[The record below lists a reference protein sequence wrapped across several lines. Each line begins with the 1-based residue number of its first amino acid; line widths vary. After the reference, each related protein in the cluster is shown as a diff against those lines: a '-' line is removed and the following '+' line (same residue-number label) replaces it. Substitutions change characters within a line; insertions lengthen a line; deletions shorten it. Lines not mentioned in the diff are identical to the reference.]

1 MLKNIYIKN
10 IVLIDEIKID
20 INSGLNV
27 FTGETGAGKSILLG
41 GLGLALG
48 SRANFSLIGNNED
61 LAIVTANFI
70 LKDDHPVKKFLSTKN
85 IKFESN
91 LVLKRT
97 ISNKGISKAYINNSP
112 VSLNELNEIG
122 QGLVEV
128 QGQFDNHTLLNSL
141 NHINFLDQFGNYQP
155 QINNTKLK
163 YERMLEAK
171 KKLSE
176 FKLNYENYEKELE
189 LNKSILNEL
198 EDIKPL
204 QNEENELVERRS
216 LISNSTKIINAVNDS
231 LGKLNGEDSVIKRI
245 NNILNSLEKTNFT
258 KNQQINE
265 IIETLLR
272 ALNELEEGNHLLQHF
287 QNTLN
292 TDPQELDNID
302 SRLYKIRNLSR
313 KINCEPNLLFE
324 FYIELKNKIQS
335 SSSKDNTL
343 DILERDFENK
353 YNEYKEGCFDLRN
366 IRIST
371 ALKLDEKINNELPHL
386 KLETANFKTVIREK
400 IESEWNENGA
410 DEIIFYITTN
420 PKQELMPLSK
430 TVSGGELSRFL
441 LAIKVVLA
449 SSNQSNTLIFD
460 EVDSGVGGNTA
471 DAVGLR
477 LLNLSKSN
485 QVIVITHSP
494 QVAAKGQNHFLIEK
508 VNNNDKLTTTCNSI
522 SPSERINEIAR
533 MLSGETISLEAKAA
547 AMKLLNG

>member
-61 LAIVTANFI
+61 LAIVTAKFI
-70 LKDDHPVKKFLSTKN
+70 LQDDHPVKKILITKN
-85 IKFESN
+85 IEFENS

-97 ISNKGISKAYINNSP
+97 ISNKGVSKAYINNSP
-112 VSLNELNEIG
+112 VSLNELNQIG

-141 NHINFLDQFGNYQP
+141 NHFNFLDQFGNYQN
-155 QINNTKLK
+155 QKNNTKLK

-171 KKLSE
+171 KKLSG

-198 EDIKPL
+198 EDTKPL
-204 QNEENELVERRS
+204 QNEENELLERRS
-216 LISNSTKIINAVNDS
+216 LISNSTKIVNAVNDALS
-231 LGKLNGEDSVIKRI
+231 KLNGEDSVIKRI

-258 KNQQINE
+258 KNQQITE

-272 ALNELEEGNHLLQHF
+272 ASNELEEGNGLLHHF

-313 KINCEPNLLFE
+313 KINCEPNLLYE
-324 FYIELKNKIQS
+324 FYIELKNKIQNS
-335 SSSKDNTL
+335 NSKDNSI
-343 DILERDFENK
+343 DILERDFTNK
-353 YNEYKEGCFDLRN
+353 YNEYKESCFDLRN
-366 IRIST
+366 TRIST
-371 ALKLDEKINNELPHL
+371 AIQLDEKINNELPHL

-400 IESEWNENGA
+400 IESEWNEKGA

-471 DAVGLR
+471 DAVCLR
-477 LLNLSKSN
+477 LLNLSQSN

-508 VNNNDKLTTTCNSI
+508 INNNDKLTTICNSI
-522 SPSERINEIAR
+522 PPSERVNEIAR
-533 MLSGETISLEAKAA
+533 MLSGETITEEAKAA

>member
-70 LKDDHPVKKFLSTKN
+70 LKDDHPVKKFLITKN
-85 IKFESN
+85 IEFENN

-97 ISNKGISKAYINNSP
+97 ISNKGVSKAYINNSP
-112 VSLNELNEIG
+112 VSLNELNQIG
-122 QGLVEV
+122 QSLVEV

-155 QINNTKLK
+155 QKNNTKLK

-216 LISNSTKIINAVNDS
+216 LISNSTKIVNAVNDA

-272 ALNELEEGNHLLQHF
+272 ASNELEESNGLLQHF

-313 KINCEPNLLFE
+313 KINCEPNLLYE
-324 FYIELKNKIQS
+324 FYIELKNKIQNS
-335 SSSKDNTL
+335 NSKDNSI
-343 DILERDFENK
+343 DILERDFTNK
-353 YNEYKEGCFDLRN
+353 YNEYKESCFDLRN
-366 IRIST
+366 TRIST
-371 ALKLDEKINNELPHL
+371 AIQLDEKINNELPHL

-460 EVDSGVGGNTA
+460 EVDSGVGGKTA

-477 LLNLSKSN
+477 LLNLSLSN
-485 QVIVITHSP
+485 QVVVITHSP

-508 VNNNDKLTTTCNSI
+508 INNNDKLTTTCNSI
-522 SPSERINEIAR
+522 PPSERINEIAR
-533 MLSGETISLEAKAA
+533 MLSGETITEEAKAA

>member
-61 LAIVTANFI
+61 LAIVTAEFI
-70 LKDDHPVKKFLSTKN
+70 LKDDHPVKKILITKN
-85 IKFESN
+85 IEFENS

-97 ISNKGISKAYINNSP
+97 ISNKGVSKAYINNSP
-112 VSLNELNEIG
+112 VSLNELNQIG
-122 QGLVEV
+122 QTLVEV

-171 KKLSE
+171 KKLSR

-204 QNEENELVERRS
+204 QNEENDLVERRS
-216 LISNSTKIINAVNDS
+216 LISNSTKIVNAINDA

-258 KNQQINE
+258 KNQQITE

-272 ALNELEEGNHLLQHF
+272 ASNELEEGNGLLQHF

-292 TDPQELDNID
+292 TDPQELDSID

-313 KINCEPNLLFE
+313 KINCEPNLLYE
-324 FYIELKNKIQS
+324 FYIELKDKIQN
-335 SSSKDNTL
+335 SSSKDNTI
-343 DILERDFENK
+343 DILERDFTNK
-353 YNEYKEGCFDLRN
+353 YNEYKESCFDLRN
-366 IRIST
+366 TRIST
-371 ALKLDEKINNELPHL
+371 AIQLDEKINNELPHL

-400 IESEWNENGA
+400 IESEWNEKGA

-460 EVDSGVGGNTA
+460 EVDSGVGGKTA

-477 LLNLSKSN
+477 LLNLSQSN

-508 VNNNDKLTTTCNSI
+508 INNNNKLTTTCNSI
-522 SPSERINEIAR
+522 PPSERINEIAR
-533 MLSGETISLEAKAA
+533 MLSGETITEEAKAA

>member
-61 LAIVTANFI
+61 LAIVRAEFI
-70 LKDDHPVKKFLSTKN
+70 LQDDHPLKKILITTK
-85 IKFESN
+85 IEFENS

-97 ISNKGISKAYINNSP
+97 ISNKGVSKAYINNSP
-112 VSLNELNEIG
+112 VSLNELNQIG
-122 QGLVEV
+122 QSLVEV

-141 NHINFLDQFGNYQP
+141 NHINFLDQFGNYQT
-155 QINNTKLK
+155 QKKNTKLK

-171 KKLSE
+171 QKLSR

-198 EDIKPL
+198 EDINPL
-204 QNEENELVERRS
+204 QNEENDLVERRS
-216 LISNSTKIINAVNDS
+216 LISNSTKIVNAVNDA
-231 LGKLNGEDSVIKRI
+231 LGKLNGEDSVIRRI

-258 KNQQINE
+258 KNQQISE

-272 ALNELEEGNHLLQHF
+272 ASNELEEGNGLLQDF

-313 KINCEPNLLFE
+313 KINCEPNLLYE
-324 FYIELKNKIQS
+324 FYIELKHKIQN
-335 SSSKDNTL
+335 SSSKDNTI
-343 DILERDFENK
+343 DILESDFTNK
-353 YNEYKEGCFDLRN
+353 YNEYRESCFDLRN
-366 IRIST
+366 TRIST
-371 ALKLDEKINNELPHL
+371 AIELDEKINNELPHL

-460 EVDSGVGGNTA
+460 EVDSGVGGKTA

-477 LLNLSKSN
+477 LLNLSLSN

-508 VNNNDKLTTTCNSI
+508 INNNDKLTTTCNSI
-522 SPSERINEIAR
+522 PPSERVNEIAR
-533 MLSGETISLEAKAA
+533 MLSGETITKEAKAA